1 MASLCTPISQGN
13 HGVDESAP
21 GGAGNAG
28 HGALREVTGPEGS
41 RQESI
46 ALSRVWG
53 SMTPRLCDSSANLSP
68 HGVGQGCAESHR
80 HQFLGNSKN
89 TQLHSEI
96 ELSKMYFLS
105 RNAWQ
110 IADHLVTSV

>member
-1 MASLCTPISQGN
+1 MLFTGSQRANLEPYCCWRLYLASRCTPISQGN

-53 SMTPRLCDSSANLSP
+53 
-68 HGVGQGCAESHR
+68 
-80 HQFLGNSKN
+80 
-89 TQLHSEI
+89 
-96 ELSKMYFLS
+96 
-105 RNAWQ
+105 
-110 IADHLVTSV
+110 

>member
-1 MASLCTPISQGN
+1 MASRCTPISQGN
-13 HGVDESAP
+13 HGVDKSAP

-53 SMTPRLCDSSANLSP
+53 SMTLRLCDSSANLSP

-80 HQFLGNSKN
+80 HQFLGSLNVGEN
-89 TQLHSEI
+89 TFIFAAGGGLEDDVVVRV
-96 ELSKMYFLS
+96 K
-105 RNAWQ
+105 RK
-110 IADHLVTSV
+110 